1 MTSATDSHPG
11 LTAANAAHRHGMYD
25 FLRGTVANL
34 DATGRLSLDVN
45 GVGYSLRVSDQ
56 TRRSIP
62 LDGRTVT
69 LHVRLIVREDDL
81 ILFGF
86 ADAAERAA
94 FDLLLA
100 VQQVGPTLAMAV
112 LSNLGVA
119 ELRSVL
125 VARDVAALRK
135 IKGIGPKSA
144 ERIVLELADKV
155 ERIPAPLTATAAR
168 TTVPSVLQEL
178 EEAQR
183 GLVVLG
189 FSTKDATDAL
199 AKIQQPGLTSEQ
211 LLRAA
216 LGVLR

>member
-1 MTSATDSHPG
+1 
-11 LTAANAAHRHGMYD
+11 MYD
-25 FLRGTVANL
+25 FLRGSVANL
-34 DATGRLSLDVN
+34 DTNGRLSLDVN
-45 GVGYSLRVSDQ
+45 GVGYSLRVSEQ
-56 TRRSIP
+56 TRRTIP

-94 FDLLLA
+94 FDLLVA
-100 VQQVGPTLAMAV
+100 VQQVGPALALAV
-112 LSNLGVA
+112 LSQLGVA

-125 VARDVAALRK
+125 TSRDVAALRK
-135 IKGIGPKSA
+135 IKGVGPKSA
-144 ERIVLELADKV
+144 ERIILELADKV

-168 TTVPSVLQEL
+168 TTAPVGIQAV

-183 GLVVLG
+183 GLIVLG
-189 FSTKDATDAL
+189 YGTKEAADAL
-199 AKIQQPGLTSEQ
+199 AKVHQPGLGAEQ